1 MVVAAKNYSWDLVGP
16 CFLGASLDNL
26 AIVSDNFRL
35 TEADGE
41 SRQKAI
47 VGCLR
52 L

>member
-1 MVVAAKNYSWDLVGP
+1 MLVAAKNSSGDLVGP
-16 CFLGASLDNL
+16 GFVGASSDYL
-26 AIVSDNFRL
+26 ATVSDNFCL

-47 VGCLR
+47 AGCLR